1 MKEERVPGF
10 SLAPQRA
17 STEGGNM
24 AADGCRPLEDILV
37 LDLSRMLPG
46 AVLARQL
53 LDLGARLIKVEE
65 PGTGDPMRMVP
76 PQIEGIGVGFGTFFR
91 GAESV
96 VLDLREAED
105 AKRVLRLA
113 THADVLIESFRPGTL
128 EKWGLGWDD
137 LHAKNPRL
145 VWCSLSSFGSNP
157 EVRDLVAHDL
167 NLSAMAG
174 ILDLVGGRVPRLQLA
189 DITSGLLAGSAILA
203 GLLARERD
211 GAGRRLEQPLAAGP
225 LPFLSWSWAEQAVGG
240 GGALDTL
247 LGGVCPC
254 YRIYH
259 CGDGKSLSLAALE
272 PKFWSAFVE
281 LIGAKELETSA
292 FALAEDGARTVA
304 AVERALAAR
313 PRDRW
318 LQFAEERGLPMGPV
332 RGYDEAAADPV
343 FASAGLIEQ
352 TPMPDATAV
361 TGVGPWNPSVGE
373 TPEKPAPQL
382 GEQMEAILAEF
393 GIRI

>member
-1 MKEERVPGF
+1 MTGETP
-10 SLAPQRA
+10 LPL
-17 STEGGNM
+17 
-24 AADGCRPLEDILV
+24 DGVLV

-65 PGTGDPMRMVP
+65 PGAGDPMRMVP
-76 PQIEGIGVGFGTFFR
+76 PQVDGIGVGFATFFR
-91 GAESV
+91 GAESIT
-96 VLDLREAED
+96 LDLREADD
-105 AKRVLRLA
+105 AKRALRLA
-113 THADVLIESFRPGTL
+113 THADVLVESFRPGTL
-128 EKWGLGWDD
+128 ESWGLGWDD
-137 LHAKNPRL
+137 IRAKNPRL
-145 VWCSLSSFGSNP
+145 VWCSLSSFGSAP
-157 EVRDLVAHDL
+157 EICDRVGHDL

-211 GAGRRLEQPLAAGP
+211 GEGRRLEQPLAAGP
-225 LPFLSWSWAEQAVGG
+225 LPFLTWSWAEQAVGG
-240 GGALDTL
+240 GGVLDTL

-254 YRIYH
+254 YRIYR

-281 LIGAKELETSA
+281 LIGADELEDSA
-292 FALAEDGARTVA
+292 FALAEDGSRTVA
-304 AVERALAAR
+304 AVERALATR

-332 RGYDEAAADPV
+332 RGFDEAAADPTFV
-343 FASAGLIEQ
+343 SAGLIEQ
-352 TPMPDATAV
+352 SPMPDGTAV
-361 TGVGPWNPSVGE
+361 AGVGPWNPSLGR
-373 TPEKPAPQL
+373 TPKRPAPPL
-382 GEQMEAILAEF
+382 GEHTEAILAEF
-393 GIRI
+393 GIRN

>member
-1 MKEERVPGF
+1 
-10 SLAPQRA
+10 
-17 STEGGNM
+17 M
-24 AADGCRPLEDILV
+24 AGETPLPLKGVLV
-37 LDLSRMLPG
+37 VDLSRMLPG
-46 AVLARQL
+46 AVLARHL
-53 LDLGARLIKVEE
+53 IDLGARLIKVEE

-76 PQIEGIGVGFGTFFR
+76 PQIEGIGVGFATFFR

-113 THADVLIESFRPGTL
+113 AHADVLVESFRPGTL
-128 EKWGLGWDD
+128 GKWGLGWND
-137 LHAKNPRL
+137 LHVKNPRL

-254 YRIYH
+254 YRIYR

-332 RGYDEAAADPV
+332 RGYDEAATDPI

-352 TPMPDATAV
+352 TPMPDGTTAA
-361 TGVGPWNPSVGE
+361 GVGPWNPTLGQTPERPAPKVGE
-373 TPEKPAPQL
+373 HT
-382 GEQMEAILAEF
+382 EAVLSEF
-393 GIRI
+393 GVLPRK

>member
-1 MKEERVPGF
+1 
-10 SLAPQRA
+10 
-17 STEGGNM
+17 M
-24 AADGCRPLEDILV
+24 AADTRLPLDGIFV

-76 PQIEGIGVGFGTFFR
+76 PQVGGIGVGFAAFFR
-91 GAESV
+91 GAESIA
-96 VLDLREAED
+96 LDFREPDDAERLR
-105 AKRVLRLA
+105 RLA
-113 THADVLIESFRPGTL
+113 AHADVLIESFRPGTL
-128 EKWGLGWDD
+128 ESWGLGWED
-137 LHAKNPRL
+137 LRAKNPRL
-145 VWCSLSSFGSNP
+145 VWCSLSSFGSAP
-157 EVRDLVAHDL
+157 EMRERVAHDL

-211 GAGRRLEQPLAAGP
+211 GVGRRLEQPLAAGP
-225 LPFLSWSWAEQAVGG
+225 LPFLTWSWAEQAVGG
-240 GGALDTL
+240 GGTLDTL

-254 YRIYH
+254 YRIYR

-281 LIGAKELETSA
+281 LIDTKELEGSA
-292 FALAEDGARTVA
+292 FALGEDGTRTVA
-304 AVERALAAR
+304 AVERALATH

-318 LQFAEERGLPMGPV
+318 LQFAAEQGLPMGPV
-332 RGYDEAAADPV
+332 RGFDEASSDPTFV
-343 FASAGLIEQ
+343 SAGLIEQ
-352 TPMPDATAV
+352 SPMPDGTKVA
-361 TGVGPWNPSVGE
+361 GVGPWNPTLGE
-373 TPEKPAPQL
+373 TPKLPAPQL
-382 GEQMEAILAEF
+382 GEHTAGVLAEF
-393 GIRI
+393 GMRS

>member
-1 MKEERVPGF
+1 M
-10 SLAPQRA
+10 A
-17 STEGGNM
+17 SN
-24 AADGCRPLEDILV
+24 AHPPLEGVLV

-76 PQIEGIGVGFGTFFR
+76 PQVGGIGVGFATFFR

-96 VLDLREAED
+96 ALDLREAGD
-105 AKRVLRLA
+105 AQRVLRLA
-113 THADVLIESFRPGTL
+113 THADVLVENFRPGTL
-128 EKWGLGWDD
+128 ETWGLGWKDIQP
-137 LHAKNPRL
+137 KSPRL
-145 VWCSLSSFGSNP
+145 VWCSLSSFGSAP
-157 EVRDLVAHDL
+157 EVRNRVAHDL

-189 DITSGLLAGSAILA
+189 DITSGLLAASAVLA

-225 LPFLSWSWAEQAVGG
+225 LPFLTWSWAEQANGG

-254 YRIYH
+254 YRIYR

-281 LIGAKELETSA
+281 LIGADGLEGSA
-292 FALAEDGARTVA
+292 FALGEDGARTVA
-304 AVERALAAR
+304 AVERALATR
-313 PRDRW
+313 PRNRW

-332 RGYDEAAADPV
+332 RSFDEASADAT
-343 FASAGLIEQ
+343 FASAGLIEHS
-352 TPMPDATAV
+352 PMPDGTAAA
-361 TGVGPWNPSVGE
+361 GVGPWNPSLGR

-382 GEQMEAILAEF
+382 GEHTEALLAEF
-393 GIRI
+393 GIRN

>member
-1 MKEERVPGF
+1 MEIRNPKSEIRNISGAAMPGSDD
-10 SLAPQRA
+10 SL
-17 STEGGNM
+17 
-24 AADGCRPLEDILV
+24 PLAGTLV

-46 AVLARQL
+46 AVLARHL
-53 LDLGARLIKVEE
+53 IDLGARLIKVEE

-76 PQIEGIGVGFGTFFR
+76 PQIEGIGVGFATFFR

-105 AKRVLRLA
+105 AKRVLCLA
-113 THADVLIESFRPGTL
+113 THADVLVESFRPGTL

-240 GGALDTL
+240 GGALDAL

-254 YRIYH
+254 YRIYR

-318 LQFAEERGLPMGPV
+318 LHFAEERGLPMGPV
-332 RGYDEAAADPV
+332 RGYDEAATDPI

-352 TPMPDATAV
+352 TPMPDGTAV
-361 TGVGPWNPSVGE
+361 AGVGPWNPSLGQTPERPAPKVGE
-373 TPEKPAPQL
+373 HS
-382 GEQMEAILAEF
+382 G
-393 GIRI
+393 R

>member
-1 MKEERVPGF
+1 VT
-10 SLAPQRA
+10 AA
-17 STEGGNM
+17 NGG
-24 AADGCRPLEDILV
+24 PLGGLLV
-37 LDLSRMLPG
+37 VDLSRMLPG

-53 LDLGARLIKVEE
+53 LDLGARLIKIEE

-76 PQIEGIGVGFGTFFR
+76 PQIEGIGVGFATFFR

-96 VLDLREAED
+96 ALDLREPED

-113 THADVLIESFRPGTL
+113 THADVLVESFRPGTL

-137 LHAKNPRL
+137 LRAKNPRL
-145 VWCSLSSFGSNP
+145 VWCSLTSFGTAP
-157 EVRDLVAHDL
+157 EVRDRVAHDL
-167 NLSAMAG
+167 NLSALAG

-189 DITSGLLAGSAILA
+189 DISSGLLAASAILA

-225 LPFLSWSWAEQAVGG
+225 LPFLTWSWAEQAVGG
-240 GGALDTL
+240 GGALETL

-254 YRIYH
+254 YRIYR

-281 LIGAKELETSA
+281 LIGAKELEGSA

-304 AVERALAAR
+304 AVERALATR

-332 RGYDEAAADPV
+332 RGYDEAATDPT
-343 FASAGLIEQ
+343 FAAAGLLERS
-352 TPMPDATAV
+352 PMPDGTKVA
-361 TGVGPWNPSVGE
+361 GVGPWNPTLGE

-382 GEQMEAILAEF
+382 GEHTESVLSEF
-393 GIRI
+393 GAR

>member
-1 MKEERVPGF
+1 MNSDAR
-10 SLAPQRA
+10 L
-17 STEGGNM
+17 
-24 AADGCRPLEDILV
+24 PLEGVVV

-53 LDLGARLIKVEE
+53 LDLGARLIKIEE

-76 PQIEGIGVGFGTFFR
+76 PQIEGIGVGFATFFR

-96 VLDLREAED
+96 ALDLREPED

-113 THADVLIESFRPGTL
+113 THADVLVESFRPGTL

-137 LHAKNPRL
+137 LRAKNPRL
-145 VWCSLSSFGSNP
+145 VWCSLSSFGSAP
-157 EVRDLVAHDL
+157 EICERVAHDL

-211 GAGRRLEQPLAAGP
+211 GAGRKLEQPLAAGP
-225 LPFLSWSWAEQAVGG
+225 LPFLTWSWAEQAVGG

-254 YRIYH
+254 YRIYR

-281 LIGAKELETSA
+281 LIGAKELENSA

-304 AVERALAAR
+304 AVERALATR
-313 PRDRW
+313 PRNRW

-332 RGYDEAAADPV
+332 RGYDEAAADPT

-352 TPMPDATAV
+352 SPMPDGTAV
-361 TGVGPWNPSVGE
+361 AGVGPWNPSLGE
-373 TPEKPAPQL
+373 TPARPAPQL
-382 GEQMEAILAEF
+382 GEQTEAVLAEF
-393 GIRI
+393 GIQNEELGIRNFHLRAQ

>member
-1 MKEERVPGF
+1 MSDSHSG
-10 SLAPQRA
+10 
-17 STEGGNM
+17 
-24 AADGCRPLEDILV
+24 PLEGVLV

-65 PGTGDPMRMVP
+65 PDTGDPMRMVP
-76 PQIEGIGVGFGTFFR
+76 PQIEGIGVGFATFFR
-91 GAESV
+91 GAESIT
-96 VLDLREAED
+96 LDLRERDDAE
-105 AKRVLRLA
+105 RLRRLA

-128 EKWGLGWDD
+128 EKWRLGWED
-137 LHAKNPRL
+137 LQPKNPGL
-145 VWCSLSSFGSNP
+145 VWCSLTSFGSAP
-157 EVRDLVAHDL
+157 EVRERVAHDL
-167 NLSAMAG
+167 NLSAMAR

-189 DITSGLLAGSAILA
+189 DITSGLLAGSTILA

-225 LPFLSWSWAEQAVGG
+225 LPFLTWSWAEQAVGG

-254 YRIYH
+254 YRIYR

-281 LIGAKELETSA
+281 LIGTDELEGSA
-292 FALAEDGARTVA
+292 FALGEDGTRTVA
-304 AVERALAAR
+304 AVERALATR

-332 RGYDEAAADPV
+332 RGFDEASADSTFV
-343 FASAGLIEQ
+343 SAGLIEQ
-352 TPMPDATAV
+352 SPMPDGTVAA
-361 TGVGPWNPSVGE
+361 GVGPWNPTLGE

-382 GEQMEAILAEF
+382 GEHTAAVLAEF
-393 GIRI
+393 GAG